1 MEKKNKA
8 KIGAQK
14 PGKIDFE
21 GALKKLEEIALKLE
35 EGELSLDESIR
46 QFETGIRLAKF
57 CREKLDE
64 AERKI
69 EILQKGETG
78 GSARKRVKI
87 DEDSG
92 EIVDDDLQGSL
103 L

>member
-8 KIGAQK
+8 KSGAQK
-14 PGKIDFE
+14 SEKIDFE
-21 GALKKLEEIALKLE
+21 SALKKLEAIASKLE

-46 QFETGIRLAKF
+46 QFETGMQLAKF
-57 CREKLDE
+57 CRERLDE
-64 AERKI
+64 AEQKI
-69 EILQKGETG
+69 EILQKGAAGKT
-78 GSARKRVKI
+78 ARKRVKI
-87 DEDSG
+87 DQDTG